1 MSTAVQR
8 RRGTNTEHDS
18 FTGLEGE
25 ISVNTTNES
34 VHVHDGSTA
43 GGFEMARA
51 DGSNWAITNNI
62 STTGNIS
69 FGDNDKAIFGAGS
82 DLQIYHD
89 GSNSI
94 IEDTST
100 GNLQLITNGNAIA
113 LKTSDGDAMLS
124 AIKDGDVKLYYNNN
138 LKLATTSTGIDV
150 TGTATMDGL
159 TVDGTNAGL
168 AISGPSSQLMKIA
181 TTSSLDQL
189 AIATAADVEA
199 VRIDASQNAIVGG
212 TTAGAASA
220 VTLYADGTFKSNGID
235 DNATTEVLQLAN
247 SVMSVGGSSGAG
259 VYDLVRREDDGALI
273 ISGGNSSA
281 DGFNMS
287 IYGGTH
293 AGQANDI
300 RMRAGATT
308 VLYYDDSA
316 DRFYVPVDDFVVGG
330 TTAGAASAVTLY
342 ATGAGRFSTGSS
354 GASAYSS
361 GDDLVVE
368 GSGNA
373 GISIL
378 SPDADASSLI
388 FGSDANNLDA
398 FIQYD
403 GGSNHLLLNTANVG
417 DDIVFRADN
426 SVTNLTLSGASGSEL
441 LTAAGSVSVT
451 DFLRIPSKGELTIA
465 AGVITVTG
473 SRHTVDTQGDAA
485 SDDLDTINGGTDGDI
500 LILRSANNART
511 VTVKDSTGNI
521 QLAGDFSLSSTGD
534 AIVLYFSGSAW
545 IELTRSNNA

>member
-199 VRIDASQNAIVGG
+199 VRIDASQNVIVGG
-212 TTAGAASA
+212 TTAGAAGA

-235 DNATTEVLQLAN
+235 DNATTEIVQIGDTFVQIGPADTSVFTFAN
-247 SVMSVGGSSGAG
+247 RGNSGAIA
-259 VYDLVRREDDGALI
+259 Y
-273 ISGGNSSA
+273 SGGNSSSA
-281 DGFNMS
+281 GFN
-287 IYGGTH
+287 ITQYGGAH
-293 AGQANDI
+293 ASVANDM